1 MAKILV
7 FDNQAYR
14 REHLAKE
21 LEKEGYYVKAISDR
35 EFDPE
40 QFDCSAFDLAILNQY
55 PDAMKTWEVYFDF
68 RKYFP
73 GFPVLVYLIKNIY
86 ALRSLK
92 TSIND
97 ILNNHPTCHM
107 GEKNFDSSMNNYTRQ
122 CDPIFENGMNG

>member
-1 MAKILV
+1 MATILI
-7 FDNQAYR
+7 FDNQVHR

-21 LEKEGYYVKAISDR
+21 LEKEGYCVKAISDK

-55 PDAMKTWEVYFDF
+55 PDSMKTWELYFDF

-73 GFPVLVYLIKNIY
+73 DFPVLVYLIKNIY

-92 TSIND
+92 ISIND
-97 ILNNHPTCHM
+97 ILNNHPSQRLMQKGFNSQISAYT
-107 GEKNFDSSMNNYTRQ
+107 NQSDS
-122 CDPIFENGMNG
+122 III